1 MSLARHW
8 QDLRRL
14 HRGLPSRNGDDV
26 FAAVG
31 AIQFNINGY
40 AHEIEKARI
49 EAVRNRDADTASAR
63 PAAAGSQFQH
73 KLPSLDLTHR
83 ARDGF
88 AHLTPAG

>member
-1 MSLARHW
+1 MKNLPRCLPAPTSHIKSLARHW

-49 EAVRNRDADTASAR
+49 EPAGNERRRRKRR
-63 PAAAGSQFQH
+63 PAA
-73 KLPSLDLTHR
+73 
-83 ARDGF
+83 
-88 AHLTPAG
+88 

>member
-49 EAVRNRDADTASAR
+49 EAAGNGRRCRKRR
-63 PAAAGSQFQH
+63 PGA
-73 KLPSLDLTHR
+73 
-83 ARDGF
+83 
-88 AHLTPAG
+88 

>member
-1 MSLARHW
+1 MKNLPRCRPAPTSHLKSLARHW

-40 AHEIEKARI
+40 AHEIEKASI
-49 EAVRNRDADTASAR
+49 EPAGNGRRCRKRR
-63 PAAAGSQFQH
+63 PAA
-73 KLPSLDLTHR
+73 
-83 ARDGF
+83 
-88 AHLTPAG
+88 